1 MLSSNQPRRIIH
13 HRMAEERANEIAE
26 LRAIIESQR
35 TIIKEKDLTIAERD
49 ARLAELE
56 RAAADL
62 QASRKAIRFTAK
74 VIMMAIK
81 VHAVQLLRPRLGV
94 LHQYP
99 PRSLRNPPGY
109 SFPAGAGKA
118 PKISIV
124 TPSFNH
130 GMYLERTI
138 RSVIDQNYPNL
149 EYIVQDG
156 GSHDG
161 SAEILKKY
169 ADSLRHWESAKDNG
183 QSHAINLGFRHATGE
198 IMAYLNSDDFLL
210 PGTLP
215 YIADY
220 FRRHPEIDVVY
231 GHRIVVDAEDREVGR
246 WVLPPHND
254 EVLSS
259 VDYIPQETLFWRR
272 RIWDKVGGQVDESFQ
287 FAMDWDLLIR
297 FRDAGARFVRLPR
310 FLAAFRVHPSQKTSA
325 QIEDLGAREI
335 YRLRR
340 RCHGRNVTHVEAM
353 NAAAFYMVRHI
364 LYDRLSRL
372 SMFLGL

>member
-26 LRAIIESQR
+26 LTAIIETQR
-35 TIIKEKDLTIAERD
+35 TIIKEKDLSIAERD

-62 QASRKAIRFTAK
+62 QSSRKAIRFTAK

-183 QSHAINLGFRHATGE
+183 QSQAINLGFRHATGE

-210 PGTLP
+210 AGTLP

-259 VDYIPQETLFWRR
+259 VDYVPQETLFWRR

-325 QIEDLGAREI
+325 QIEDLGAQEI

-353 NAAAFYMVRHI
+353 NAAAFYMIRHI
-364 LYDRLSRL
+364 LYDRLNRL

>member
-35 TIIKEKDLTIAERD
+35 TIIKEKDLSIAERD
-49 ARLAELE
+49 ARLAGLE

-62 QASRKAIRFTAK
+62 QSSRKAIRFTAK

-161 SAEILKKY
+161 SAEILRKY

-231 GHRIVVDAEDREVGR
+231 GHRIVVDAEGREVGR

-272 RIWDKVGGQVDESFQ
+272 RIWEKVGGQVDESFQ

-340 RCHGRNVTHVEAM
+340 RCHGRNVTHMEAM
-353 NAAAFYMVRHI
+353 NVAAFYMVRHI

>member
-35 TIIKEKDLTIAERD
+35 TIIKEKDLSIAERD

-62 QASRKAIRFTAK
+62 QSSRKAIRFTAK

-161 SAEILKKY
+161 SAEILRKY

-231 GHRIVVDAEDREVGR
+231 GHRIVVDAEGREVGR

-272 RIWDKVGGQVDESFQ
+272 RIWEKVGGQVDESFQ

-353 NAAAFYMVRHI
+353 NAAALYMVRHI

>member
-26 LRAIIESQR
+26 LTAIIETQR
-35 TIIKEKDLTIAERD
+35 TIIKEKDLSIAERD

-272 RIWDKVGGQVDESFQ
+272 RIWEKVGGQVDESFQ